1 MKLILIILTFLIPV
15 LVPSETDVICECF
28 PLNSKSINGL
38 KSRSD
43 LIAIGK
49 PVERIKGES
58 DYEEDMVVFEIDS
71 LIKGSRKIRTILINQ
86 NNAENCAEYF
96 ELCSDYL
103 ITGDEI
109 KNAKSTY
116 RIGQTKHSE
125 KLEKLVGEYYTIST
139 NGCRSFALKSN
150 LAEQFL
156 ADKN

>member
-1 MKLILIILTFLIPV
+1 MKIILIILTFLIPV
-15 LVPSETDVICECF
+15 MVPSETDVICDCF

-43 LIAIGK
+43 MIAIGK
-49 PVERIKGES
+49 PIERIKGES
-58 DYEEDMVVFEIDS
+58 DYEEDMIVFEIDS

-86 NNAENCAEYF
+86 NDAGNCAEYF

-116 RIGQTKHSE
+116 RIGQTAHSE
-125 KLEKLVGEYYTIST
+125 KLEKLINKYYTIST
-139 NGCRSFALKSN
+139 SGCRSFTLKSN
-150 LAEQFL
+150 LAKQFL
-156 ADKN
+156 TDKN